1 MQKLLHPILT
11 GLFVLLAVSA
21 GYSQTYFTATLAGNQ
36 ENPAVATDARGTGV
50 FLLTEEGLKFN
61 ITVEG
66 LEISAAHFHHAPTGV
81 NGGVARGLGGDFQGN
96 TAAGTWTGSDAQPLT
111 DDLIKELLAG
121 NIYVNV
127 HTADNPGGEIRG
139 QVLPSSGTA
148 FTAKLTGEQE
158 NPAVD
163 TEAKGAGVFTLTK
176 AGLIF
181 SVTVEGLNMTAA
193 HFHRAPIGTNGG
205 VVRDIGG
212 DFDGNTAFGIWTSA
226 DGQPLTDELIKDLL
240 LGNLYVNVHTADNP
254 GGEIRGQVLLNSGIG
269 FSANLAGDQENP
281 AVVTDATGTGSFT
294 LTDAGLVFSI
304 TVEGLDMTAAHF
316 HNAAAGSNGGVVRGL
331 GADFN
336 GNTAIGVWRDT
347 DDQPLT
353 PEMIA
358 ELLKGNI
365 YVNVHTAANPGG
377 EIRGQVN
384 LRSGTGFTARLSG
397 SQQNPAVT
405 TSASGTGTFE
415 LTEAGLAFD
424 ITVNGLDMTAAH
436 FHNNVIGANGGVVRG
451 LDSEFGAGNTAS
463 GIWASTDGQPLTGD
477 LIKALLAGNLY
488 VNVHTAGNPGGE
500 IRGQVLPSSGTGF
513 SAKLTGDQE
522 NPAVATAARG
532 TGAFVLT
539 GGGLA
544 FSVTV
549 EGLDFTAAHFHNNAI
564 GANGGVVRDIGGDF
578 VGNTASGIWTSAD
591 AQPLTDELIRAL
603 LLGNLYVNVHTA
615 ANPGGEIR
623 GQVLLNSGTGFSAN
637 LMGAQEVPPVN
648 TAAAGTG
655 AFTLTDAG
663 LVFNVTVEGLDMT
676 NAHFHNAPI
685 GENGG
690 VVRGIAADFDGQ
702 TASGIWTG
710 ADAQALT
717 AELMAEVMLGNIYV
731 NVHTAD
737 NPGGEI
743 RGQLSAFDIT
753 TSLEP
758 IDGSLNT
765 TDGYTLL
772 QNVPNPFAAHT
783 DILFEL
789 SRPGHTVLR
798 VCNMVGKEIAT
809 LVDDTLP
816 AGVYRVNFEP
826 RNLPAGVYVYR
837 LGFDGRASART
848 MILR

>member
-1 MQKLLHPILT
+1 MKKLLHPILT
-11 GLFVLLAVSA
+11 GLFILLAVSA
-21 GYSQTYFTATLAGNQ
+21 GYSQAHFTATLTGDQ
-36 ENPAVATDARGTGV
+36 ENPAVATEARGTGV

-66 LEISAAHFHHAPTGV
+66 LDMTAAHFHNNAIGA
-81 NGGVARGLGGDFQGN
+81 NGGVVRGLDGDFEGN
-96 TAAGTWTGSDAQPLT
+96 TASGIWTSADGQPLT

-127 HTADNPGGEIRG
+127 HTAANPGGEIRG
-139 QVLPSSGTA
+139 QVLLSSGTA
-148 FTAKLTGEQE
+148 FTAKLAGDQE
-158 NPAVD
+158 NPAVA
-163 TEAKGAGVFTLTK
+163 TAARGTGIFTLTK
-176 AGLIF
+176 AGLVF
-181 SVTVEGLNMTAA
+181 SVTVEGLDMTAA
-193 HFHRAPIGTNGG
+193 HFHRAPIGANGG

-226 DGQPLTDELIKDLL
+226 DGQPLTEELIKDLL
-240 LGNLYVNVHTADNP
+240 LGNLYVNVHTAANP
-254 GGEIRGQVLLNSGIG
+254 GGEIRGQVLLNTGIG
-269 FSANLAGDQENP
+269 FSANLSGDQENP
-281 AVVTDATGTGSFT
+281 AVVTDATGTGAFT
-294 LTDAGLVFSI
+294 LTDAGLVFSV

-316 HNAAAGSNGGVVRGL
+316 HNAAAGSNGGVVRDL

-336 GNTAIGVWRDT
+336 GSTATGVWRDT

-353 PEMIA
+353 PNLIA

-384 LRSGTGFTARLSG
+384 LASGTSFTARLSG
-397 SQQNPAVT
+397 SQENPAVT
-405 TSASGTGTFE
+405 TSASGTGSFE

-436 FHNNVIGANGGVVRG
+436 FHNNAIGANGGVVRDIG
-451 LDSEFGAGNTAS
+451 GDFNGNTAS
-463 GIWASTDGQPLTGD
+463 GTWTSTDAQPLTGD
-477 LIKALLAGNLY
+477 LLKALLAGNLY
-488 VNVHTAGNPGGE
+488 INVHTAANPGGE
-500 IRGQVLPSSGTGF
+500 IRGQVIPSSGTGF
-513 SAKLTGDQE
+513 SAKLTGEQE
-522 NPAVATAARG
+522 NPAVTTAAKG

-539 GGGLA
+539 DGGLA

-549 EGLDFTAAHFHNNAI
+549 EGLDFTAAHFHNNAV
-564 GANGGVVRDIGGDF
+564 GANGGVVRNIGSDF
-578 VGNTASGIWTSAD
+578 VGNTASGIWTSDD
-591 AQPLTDELIRAL
+591 AQPLTDELIQAL

-648 TAAAGTG
+648 TAATGTG

-663 LVFNVTVEGLDMT
+663 LVFNVTVEGLDRT

-690 VVRGIAADFDGQ
+690 VVRGIAADFAGQ

-717 AELMAEVMLGNIYV
+717 AELMAELMLGNIYV

-758 IDGSLNT
+758 IDGTPGTAN
-765 TDGYTLL
+765 GYALL
-772 QNVPNPFAAHT
+772 QNVPNPFTADT

-789 SRPGHTVLR
+789 SQSGHAVLR
-798 VCNMVGKEIAT
+798 VYNIVGKEIAT

-826 RNLPAGVYVYR
+826 RNLPAGLYVYR
-837 LGFDGRASART
+837 LGFNGKATART